1 MNKADVEFTVGLNTS
16 PAEQQLHNLADKI
29 KNTSHIY
36 NDTFRDFGQGFKM
49 VGTPYQNGNNYGV
62 PSTNV
67 LERSVTVVINSLD
80 RFARI
85 LDTMSARMVNFQ
97 TVGSPY
103 TPTSTMYANN
113 RVAGYLPSPPRTVAD
128 WAPANSV
135 TSFGIIPEHYTRE
148 QVDKINASVNNRGIY
163 KAIEGGLFNFKDTS
177 DYSGKNIR
185 SWSPSEYYTREQ
197 VDEINK
203 RHAKEQ
209 VDATNNLSPSDIF
222 DALIYKRKSEEG
234 NYNSAYEKFRNI
246 YSPEGARGMY
256 EIWNNLFG
264 KSPLLLEAPKAGA
277 TDVEV
282 GEKEAPEEQAKDIVE
297 EDKKDNE
304 ELKEKVLLWSKI
316 LTIIYG
322 VKKVIEG
329 LVKSWK
335 FIADTATSRNANINQ
350 ESGFFS
356 TDPVGA
362 MRSNIDR
369 TRPALYAG
377 IRNMGANTP
386 ISKEGLDYTTTK
398 FTEMWSSAMAG
409 RNVDSRT
416 AIDVQRLKD
425 FFGLD
430 LTVAGLLTG
439 AREGKTATDIQ
450 IDAMDKIEKN
460 LAKLND
466 ADNTTKG
473 QIIDSLKNVL
483 GEEMINAIVANYN
496 KNLKIDSPELKL
508 TVAGRLLEAGGS
520 AMSPQDLTQKTTLAV
535 TALAD
540 FKNSLETLKNT
551 IIVDFAPAFVSV
563 TETLTKFI
571 DWLNKKMTKTQGPKN
586 EIGLYESNI
595 GFESAKNK
603 TPSTGA
609 KKADSGKVWGS
620 TSERQGS
627 AREMLKGAKSAFDII
642 DAIAFTNPLIA
653 TEGDIEQPEVRR
665 FSQEFA
671 KKMASGEDLDAESYN
686 PIERYFAKYQY
697 TEGRGKK
704 AITYTGKE
712 AIKKATE
719 AGKLGSPELMGPL
732 YSLFTTP
739 ENDFS
744 QEALLLASEKLQM
757 MPFIQK
763 EIQRLFGEGGEF
775 DFDPETMTYTSYK
788 FNPKM
793 YKDADSLYEAIRLFK
808 KSIEVENWGREYI
821 KSFNL
826 PSKEEL
832 AGEDKVLDFKEVKF
846 TVVFTDQAGREI
858 GSKELVG
865 SVQ

>member
-49 VGTPYQNGNNYGV
+49 VGDPYQNGNNYGV

-80 RFARI
+80 KFARI
-85 LDTMSARMVNFQ
+85 LDSMSAHMVNFQ
-97 TVGSPY
+97 TIGSPY
-103 TPTSTMYANN
+103 TPTSTVYANN
-113 RVAGYLPSPPRTVAD
+113 RVTGYLPSPARQ
-128 WAPANSV
+128 WAPANTI

-148 QVDKINASVNNRGIY
+148 QVDKINSSVTNRGVY
-163 KAIEGGLFNFKDTS
+163 KAIEAGLFNSGLFNFKDNT
-177 DYSGKNIR
+177 DYSGRNIR
-185 SWSPSEYYTREQ
+185 SWAPTEHYTREQ
-197 VDEINK
+197 VDEINN
-203 RHAKEQ
+203 R
-209 VDATNNLSPSDIF
+209 VDKINNFKPSDIF
-222 DALIYKRKSEEG
+222 DSLIYKRKTQDN
-234 NYNSAYEKFRNI
+234 NYNSAWERFNNI

-256 EIWNNLFG
+256 EIWNSLFG

-277 TDVEV
+277 TDVEA

-297 EDKKDNE
+297 GDKKDNE

-316 LTIIYG
+316 LTLIYG

-386 ISKEGLDYTTTK
+386 VSKEGLDYTTTK

-483 GEEMINAIVANYN
+483 GEEMINSIVANYN

-563 TETLTKFI
+563 TETLTKFV
-571 DWLNKKMTKTQGPKN
+571 DWLNKKMTKAEGPKD

-603 TPSTGA
+603 VWSTGA

-627 AREMLKGAKSAFDII
+627 ARETLKGAKSAFDVIN
-642 DAIAFTNPLIA
+642 AITFANPLIA
-653 TEGDIEQPEVRR
+653 TEGNIEQPEVRR

-671 KKMASGEDLDAESYN
+671 KKMASGEELDAESYN
-686 PIERYFAKYQY
+686 PIERYFANYQY

-704 AITYTGKE
+704 AVTYTGKE

-744 QEALLLASEKLQM
+744 QEALLAASEKLQM

-775 DFDPETMTYTSYK
+775 DFDPKTMSYTSYK

-808 KSIEVENWGREYI
+808 ESIEANNWGREYI

-846 TVVFTDQAGREI
+846 TVVLTDQAGREI